1 MVGWGHY
8 RCWLRC
14 QAVLSCLLR
23 TSFSS
28 VLSGLSA
35 MHLVLRPSRLLRSQA
50 RVTATVL
57 FGLLGPRAAAA
68 QRSTLDF
75 DRAWRFHLG
84 DVPGAQGADFDDA
97 GWRRLDLPDDWSIE
111 GDVSDTNPAGA
122 NGGALPGGVGWYR
135 KTFSV
140 AERDT
145 GRLVFAEFDGVYR
158 NSEVWINGHYLG
170 KRPYGYSSFRY
181 ELTPNLRYRPA
192 TNVIAV
198 RVDNSQQ
205 PNSRWYSGSGIYRHV
220 RLVTTDPVHV
230 HQWGTYVTTPEV
242 TAASA
247 PVTMRTT
254 IRNAT
259 QVDQPITLRTILY
272 DAGGKQVATAVSEA
286 RVPRDSITEIAQH
299 LVIRSPTLWSVE
311 RPYLYRAVSRVRCGN
326 RLCDTYTTPFGVR
339 SFVFRADSGFFLN
352 GRPVKIRGVCLHHD
366 LGALGAAV
374 NTRAIERQLQIMRA
388 MGVNALRTS
397 HNPPAPE
404 LLDLT
409 DRMGFIVM
417 DEAFDMWKKEKTPYD
432 YHLDWDAWHVR
443 DLSDMVLRDR
453 NHASVFIWSIGNE
466 VMEQWNNGDS
476 TAAPI
481 ARELAGIV
489 RALDPTRPI
498 TQAANNGSP
507 QNPVF
512 HAGALD
518 LLGHNYHHEVWA
530 DFPAQYPG
538 AKFIITEAMSAL
550 NSRGVYQQPSDSVAV
565 YYTPYEKNRGPQ
577 PPKNGRLSS
586 YDNSRAFWGS
596 LHEESLRLFERYP
609 FLSGIFVWQGIDY
622 LGEPTPYEWPARS
635 SYFGVVDLAGFPK
648 DQFYLYQSV
657 WAPADRPMLHLLPHW
672 NWAAGDT
679 VDVWAYTNAEQVELY
694 LNGAFLGVRRK
705 EGNVGHL
712 MWRVAYRPGTLRA
725 VARSAG
731 LVTTSA
737 VVRTTGN
744 PTRIALTPDRARIR
758 ADGEDLSFV
767 TVTVRDRQ
775 GRAVPTA
782 EPLIRFRVSGGAR
795 IVGVDNGDQI
805 SHTSFQAKQARLFN
819 GKALVIIRAGTKP
832 GTVTLTAEG
841 QGLTPSAVPIQLR

>member
-1 MVGWGHY
+1 MMR
-8 RCWLRC
+8 RCG
-14 QAVLSCLLR
+14 
-23 TSFSS
+23 TS
-28 VLSGLSA
+28 L
-35 MHLVLRPSRLLRSQA
+35 LVLGIVAGSL
-50 RVTATVL
+50 
-57 FGLLGPRAAAA
+57 AA
-68 QRSTLDF
+68 QRKTANF
-75 DRAWRFHLG
+75 DSRWRFHLG
-84 DVPGAQGADFDDA
+84 DAPGAQDIAFDDA
-97 GWRRLDLPDDWSIE
+97 AWRSLDLPHDWSIE
-111 GDVSDTNPAGA
+111 GPFSEQNPAGVA
-122 NGGALPGGVGWYR
+122 GGALPGGVGWYR
-135 KTFSV
+135 KSFAVPRS
-140 AERDT
+140 DS
-145 GRLVFAEFDGVYR
+145 GKLVFVEFDGVYR
-158 NSEVWINGHYLG
+158 NSEVWINGSYLG

-181 ELTPNLRYRPA
+181 ELTPHLRFGAR
-192 TNVIAV
+192 NVIAV

-220 RLVTTDPVHV
+220 RLVTSDPIHV
-230 HQWGTYVTTPEV
+230 AQWGTYITTPLV
-242 TAASA
+242 SGDSS
-247 PVTMRTT
+247 PVTIRTSL
-254 IRNAT
+254 RNQR
-259 QVDQPITLRTILY
+259 QVEQSIVLSTVVY
-272 DAGGKQVATAVSEA
+272 DSAGREVAAVSTMG
-286 RVPRDSITEIAQH
+286 RIPGDSVAE
-299 LVIRSPTLWSVE
+299 LVQDLTISRPVLWSVE
-311 RPYLYRAVSRVRCGN
+311 RPYLYRAVSRVRCGD

-352 GRPVKIRGVCLHHD
+352 GRHVKIRGVCLHHD

-374 NTRAIERQLQIMRA
+374 NTRAIERQLEIMRA
-388 MGVNALRTS
+388 MGVNAIRTS

-550 NSRGVYQQPSDSVAV
+550 NSRGVYEQPSPSDSIAV
-565 YYTPYEKNRGPQ
+565 YYTPYEKDKGPQ

-586 YDNSRAFWGS
+586 YDNRHAFWGS

-609 FLSGIFVWQGIDY
+609 FLSGMFVWQGIDY

-648 DQFYLYQSV
+648 DPFYLYQSV
-657 WAPADRPMLHLLPHW
+657 WTEQPMLHLLPHW
-672 NWAAGDT
+672 NWTRGDSI
-679 VDVWAYTNAEQVELY
+679 DVWAYTNADEVELF
-694 LNGAFLGVRRK
+694 LNGASLGTRRK
-705 EGNVGHL
+705 TEPVSHL
-712 MWRVAYRPGTLRA
+712 MWRVAYQPGTLRG

-731 LVTTSA
+731 RVTAAAA
-737 VVRTTGN
+737 VKTAGTAA
-744 PTRIALTPDRARIR
+744 RIALAPDRSRLR
-758 ADGEDLSFV
+758 ANGDDLSFI
-767 TVTVRDRQ
+767 TVTVQDSARVP
-775 GRAVPTA
+775 VPTV
-782 EPLIRFRVSGGAR
+782 EPSIRLRVTGDAR
-795 IVGVDNGDQI
+795 IVAVDNGDEI
-805 SHTSFQAKQARLFN
+805 SHTSFQANQVRLFN
-819 GKALVIIRAGTKP
+819 GKALVIVRAGTH
-832 GTVTLTAEG
+832 GGAAILTAEAE
-841 QGLTPSAVPIQLR
+841 GLAPATLRIELR

>member
-1 MVGWGHY
+1 M
-8 RCWLRC
+8 L
-14 QAVLSCLLR
+14 ALL
-23 TSFSS
+23 
-28 VLSGLSA
+28 LA
-35 MHLVLRPSRLLRSQA
+35 LL
-50 RVTATVL
+50 
-57 FGLLGPRAAAA
+57 A
-68 QRSTLDF
+68 QRQTQSF
-75 DRAWRFHLG
+75 DHGWRFHLG
-84 DVPGAQGADFDDA
+84 DVPGANAVPFDDTA
-97 GWRRLDLPDDWSIE
+97 WRTLDLPHDWSIE
-111 GDVSDTNPAGA
+111 GEFSEQNPAGVA
-122 NGGALPGGVGWYR
+122 GGALPGGVGWYR
-135 KTFSV
+135 KTFTV
-140 AERDT
+140 PARDS
-145 GRLVFAEFDGVYR
+145 GKVVFVEFDGVYR
-158 NSEVWINGHYLG
+158 NSEVWINGQYLG

-181 ELTPNLRYRPA
+181 ELTPNVRFGAGR
-192 TNVIAV
+192 NVIAV

-220 RLVTTDPVHV
+220 RLVTSDPMHV
-230 HQWGTYVTTPEV
+230 AQWGTYITTPV
-242 TAASA
+242 VS
-247 PVTMRTT
+247 VDSSHVT
-254 IRNAT
+254 IRTSLRNER
-259 QVDQPITLRTILY
+259 QVEQPIVLSTVVY
-272 DAGGKQVATAVSEA
+272 DSAGREVAAVSTMG
-286 RVPRDSITEIAQH
+286 RIPGDSVAE
-299 LVIRSPTLWSVE
+299 LVQDLTVSRPVLWSVE

-648 DQFYLYQSV
+648 DPFYLYQSV
-657 WAPADRPMLHLLPHW
+657 WTEQPMLHLLPHW
-672 NWAAGDT
+672 NWTPGDT
-679 VDVWAYTNAEQVELY
+679 IDVWAYTNADAVELF
-694 LNGAFLGVRRK
+694 LNGTSLGTKRK
-705 EGNVGHL
+705 PEPVSHL
-712 MWRVAYRPGTLRA
+712 MWRVAYTPGTLRA
-725 VARSAG
+725 VSRKEGRVWATAE
-731 LVTTSA
+731 
-737 VVRTTGN
+737 VRTAGA
-744 PTRIALTPDRARIR
+744 PVRVALAPDRARLR
-758 ADGEDLSFV
+758 ANGDDLSFV
-767 TVTVRDRQ
+767 TVTVQDRA
-775 GRAVPTA
+775 GALVPTA
-782 EPLIRFRVSGGAR
+782 EPLIRFSLSGGDAR
-795 IVGVDNGDQI
+795 IVGVDNGDQT
-805 SHTSFQAKQARLFN
+805 SHTSFKANQVRLFN
-819 GKALVIIRAGTKP
+819 GKALVIIRAGTRP
-832 GTVTLTAEG
+832 GTVTLTAAG
-841 QGLTPSAVPIQLR
+841 DGLTPSAVPLQLR